1 MRNKEREDMM
11 KSIKA
16 VCFDLDDTLIRDIHS
31 VMYLSILNNNL
42 DKLMAI
48 EEQEMVGHYNWIEAD
63 YMKAELAKGV
73 SLNQIKEQFEIILK
87 PLKNVKRVM
96 ECLHKRN
103 IKTILITAGP
113 IQVAK
118 VASELWGIS
127 DYNGSLYECEK
138 NLFTGKIISHL
149 GDEGKI
155 GALKLFC
162 EAHGIKPEE
171 CMAIGDGSTDIPLFK
186 YCGASIGINCAE
198 KVARE
203 ATYTLQTEDLMDIL
217 SYIRN

>member
-1 MRNKEREDMM
+1 MN
-11 KSIKA
+11 SIKA

-48 EEQEMVGHYNWIEAD
+48 EEQEIEGHYNWIEAD
-63 YMKAELAKGV
+63 YLKAELAKGV
-73 SLNQIKEQFEIILK
+73 SLNQIKEQFEIVLK
-87 PLKNVKRVM
+87 PLKNVKRVIG
-96 ECLHKRN
+96 CLHERN

-118 VASELWGIS
+118 VASELWGMS
-127 DYNGSLYECEK
+127 AYNGSLYECEED
-138 NLFTGKIISHL
+138 LFTGKIIKHL
-149 GDEGKI
+149 GDEGKV

-162 EAHGIKPEE
+162 AEEGIKPEE

-203 ATYTLQTEDLMDIL
+203 ATFTLQTGDLMDIL

>member
-1 MRNKEREDMM
+1 M

-48 EEQEMVGHYNWIEAD
+48 EEQEIEGDYNWIEAD
-63 YMKAELAKGV
+63 YLKAELAKGV
-73 SLNQIKEQFEIILK
+73 SLSQIKEQFEIVLR
-87 PLKNVKRVM
+87 PLKNVKRVI
-96 ECLHKRN
+96 EYLHERN
-103 IKTILITAGP
+103 IETILITAGP

-127 DYNGSLYECEK
+127 AYNGSLYGCEED
-138 NLFTGKIISHL
+138 LLTGKIISHL

-162 EAHGIKPEE
+162 EEYNIKPEE

-186 YCGASIGINCAE
+186 YCGTSIGINCAE

-203 ATYTLQTEDLMDIL
+203 ATFTLQTGDLMDIL